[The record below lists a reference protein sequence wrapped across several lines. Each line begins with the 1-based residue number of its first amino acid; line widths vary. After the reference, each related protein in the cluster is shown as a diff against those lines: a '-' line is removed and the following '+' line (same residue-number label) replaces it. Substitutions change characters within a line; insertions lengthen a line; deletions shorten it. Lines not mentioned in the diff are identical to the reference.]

1 MASANLPSVSHC
13 VVVSSCDAYSDLWPY
28 FFHFFFK
35 YWPTAPTPV
44 YLISNELTYRD
55 PRVVT
60 IKVGPDQQWGTNT
73 RNAISQIDSEF
84 VTLLLDDFFFDAP
97 YPEKDFLT
105 ALEQFQSVG
114 GNLLEMRLH
123 GDVGDK
129 VGNTWF
135 RRADDKNLYSG
146 INSNLWRRETLLRIA
161 QPGLNIWKCESLV
174 RQSLRE
180 GEQNFFFLDPDAPK
194 LISFTEGVRGRFWK
208 KEGVAFL
215 RKNGLEP
222 DLAWRPFPPQ
232 GNDPFSKLIRSFYKR
247 RMDRRSAVSRVK
259 NTTEVLPLSIPN

>member
-1 MASANLPSVSHC
+1 MESAIQSKVSHC
-13 VVVSSCDAYSDLWPY
+13 VVISSCDAYSDLWPY

-35 YWPTAPTPV
+35 HWPTAPTPV
-44 YLISNELTYRD
+44 YLISNEKTYRD

-84 VTLLLDDFFFDAP
+84 VMLLLDDFFLDAP
-97 YPEKDFLT
+97 FPEQDFQM

-123 GDVGDK
+123 GDLGDK
-129 VGNTWF
+129 VENTWF
-135 RRADDKNLYSG
+135 RRADPENLYSG
-146 INSNLWRRETLLRIA
+146 INSNLWRREMLCSIA

-174 RQSLRE
+174 RQRLRE
-180 GEQNFFFLDPDAPK
+180 GEKNFFFLDPQAPK
-194 LISFTEGVRGRFWK
+194 LISFVEGVRGRFWK
-208 KEGVAFL
+208 KEGVAFI

-232 GNDPFSKLIRSFYKR
+232 GNDPFSRLIRSFYKR
-247 RMDRRSAVSRVK
+247 RMDRRSANPKLK
-259 NTTEVLPLSIPN
+259 NVTDVLPLTFSS